1 MSPTAAFT
9 WRSKAPLR
17 CRVFAWL
24 AIMNRCWT
32 SDRLQRRLLPH
43 PAACPFC
50 DQEPETIDHLL
61 LGCVLARQVWV
72 VIMGNWGKPH
82 WTPEPEAELV
92 PWWASLNIE
101 KTKRKETW
109 TMITLVAWTLWK
121 HRNDIVFNG
130 ASPSVNEG
138 LRQIEAEG
146 QNWRAVALL
155 RESRSLRARIDCLSS
170 CE

>member
-1 MSPTAAFT
+1 MEIWKS
-9 WRSKAPLR
+9 RAPAT
-17 CRVFAWL
+17 CKFFSWL
-24 AIMNRCWT
+24 AAQKRCWT
-32 SDRLQRRLLPH
+32 ADRLQRRLLPH

-50 DQEPETIDHLL
+50 DQEPKTIDHLL
-61 LGCVLARQVWV
+61 LGCVLARQIWS

-92 PWWASLNIE
+92 RWWTSLNIE

-109 TMITLVAWTLWK
+109 TVITLVAWTLWK

-130 ASPSVNEG
+130 ASPSVSTI

-146 QNWRAVALL
+146 QNWRAAALL
-155 RESRSLRARIDCLSS
+155 REARSLPTRLDRLSGS
-170 CE
+170 E